1 MAQGTIAQ
9 SRILGGAIG
18 IAVSTITMNNHL
30 QEAFEGII
38 GPESLQT
45 LFISPFTIRN
55 FGSTIASQFRETFIA
70 IFAADMRIAMYVSV
84 AAFGASLCAWQKNPP
99 TIDQKM
105 EQLEAARRRYA
116 AEREEST

>member
-1 MAQGTIAQ
+1 
-9 SRILGGAIG
+9 
-18 IAVSTITMNNHL
+18 MNSHI

-38 GPESLQT
+38 SPESLQT

-84 AAFGASLCAWQKNPP
+84 AALGHLSVLG
-99 TIDQKM
+99 
-105 EQLEAARRRYA
+105 RRIRQPLI
-116 AEREEST
+116 RKWSN